1 MQYSRRLHDGNTCTE
16 LRTNFT
22 KTGQDLDSINLNFLY
37 DKGHVQDEFQFC
49 LNKIKGE
56 SE

>member
-1 MQYSRRLHDGNTCTE
+1 MCLHDGKSCTE
-16 LRTNFT
+16 LSINFT
-22 KTGQDLDSINLNFLY
+22 ETGQDLDSINLNFLY